1 MTVPTDFQD
10 RESFESRHPAP
21 PEGSLPSGTAA
32 PAGPVSP
39 GGPAAVPTGG
49 TQVQPG
55 PVARHRRITPSR
67 IVIYLLMV
75 SVLLVFTVPIYWMFS
90 SALKPNSDV
99 YAWPITWFSMHPTM
113 ENFVDAMRTAPFGQF
128 FINSVVTSVVGTAFE
143 LTFAIMSAYAFA
155 FIRVPL
161 KNVLF
166 MLMLGSMMLPGHV
179 TLLVNYITISK
190 MHLLNTWAGIIL
202 PGLGSAF
209 AMFLLYQQM
218 RQVSTEIVEA
228 AVIDGAG
235 HLRRLL
241 QVVLPICRPMVITA
255 GLITFMGKWNEYVW
269 PLIVTSTADMR
280 TLPIGLKFLQ
290 SQEGYTNW
298 GAVMAGSVM
307 VAAPML
313 IVFFI
318 AQKQIVGGISAGAL
332 KG

>member
-1 MTVPTDFQD
+1 
-10 RESFESRHPAP
+10 
-21 PEGSLPSGTAA
+21 
-32 PAGPVSP
+32 
-39 GGPAAVPTGG
+39 
-49 TQVQPG
+49 
-55 PVARHRRITPSR
+55 
-67 IVIYLLMV
+67 
-75 SVLLVFTVPIYWMFS
+75 
-90 SALKPNSDV
+90 
-99 YAWPITWFSMHPTM
+99 
-113 ENFVDAMRTAPFGQF
+113 
-128 FINSVVTSVVGTAFE
+128 
-143 LTFAIMSAYAFA
+143 
-155 FIRVPL
+155 
-161 KNVLF
+161 
-166 MLMLGSMMLPGHV
+166 
-179 TLLVNYITISK
+179 

-218 RQVSTEIVEA
+218 RQVSTEIIEA

-235 HLRRLL
+235 HLRRLV

>member
-1 MTVPTDFQD
+1 MSVPTDFQD

-21 PEGSLPSGTAA
+21 PLGPLPSGTPV
-32 PAGPVSP
+32 PAGPDP
-39 GGPAAVPTGG
+39 HARPAAVPTGG
-49 TQVQPG
+49 AQVKPG
-55 PVARHRRITPSR
+55 PVARRRRITPSR
-67 IVIYLLMV
+67 VVVYLLMI

-99 YAWPITWFSMHPTM
+99 YSWPITWFSLHPTL
-113 ENFVDAMRTAPFGQF
+113 ENFTDAMRTAPFGRF
-128 FINSVVTSVVGTAFE
+128 FINSVVTSVVGTALE

-155 FIRVPL
+155 FIKVPF
-161 KNVLF
+161 KNFLF

-179 TLLVNYITISK
+179 TLLVNYITISR